1 MRTIIFKGKHIEVP
15 GIPEELTPGQYREYV
30 RLAMLLTGGHI
41 DLRKWR
47 TAWYSIL
54 AGLEHYSYEVPHD
67 RYRREAESQLAEVT
81 DPYLVDHGGGPVPRF
96 DSCRNLLPEYGGYKG
111 PADWLNDVRFDRFV
125 ECATIIEA
133 HHEDDGDYA
142 EVARVLYSIPPEDD
156 VPMILA
162 WHAPMLFLAV
172 WKAIQS
178 GPIEINGRDVDFSII
193 FRSSGPRRPDDKT
206 GWAGITFEIA
216 TSGVFGNVAEVE
228 ASPFWSVLMYLYKC
242 KFEYIHDKSKK

>member
-1 MRTIIFKGKHIEVP
+1 
-15 GIPEELTPGQYREYV
+15 
-30 RLAMLLTGGHI
+30 
-41 DLRKWR
+41 
-47 TAWYSIL
+47 
-54 AGLEHYSYEVPHD
+54 
-67 RYRREAESQLAEVT
+67 
-81 DPYLVDHGGGPVPRF
+81 
-96 DSCRNLLPEYGGYKG
+96 
-111 PADWLNDVRFDRFV
+111 
-125 ECATIIEA
+125 
-133 HHEDDGDYA
+133 
-142 EVARVLYSIPPEDD
+142 
-156 VPMILA
+156 MILA